1 MIKITNLSFVKNHT
15 PIFANLNLQVGARET
30 CLISGRSGC
39 GKTSLLRLIAGFET
53 PESGTVMVN
62 GQLFS
67 SKDFI
72 LEPQARSIDMLF
84 QDDCLWPGLKISNQ
98 LELAASSRRDS
109 ANQILFETNNYLK
122 HLVEELKI
130 EHLLERFPEGLS
142 GGEARRC
149 QLARVLINAPPLLLL
164 DEPTAFLDENNAKA
178 VIRLLDKI
186 LPQLQCCCL
195 IVSHENEFF
204 GDFILQKHNFY
215 DLLQA

>member
-1 MIKITNLSFVKNHT
+1 MINITNLTFVKNRT
-15 PIFANLNLQVGARET
+15 PIFANLNLQVGAREA

-62 GQLFS
+62 EQLYS

-72 LEPQARSIDMLF
+72 LEPQARNLDMLF
-84 QDDCLWPGLKISNQ
+84 QDDCLWPGLKISYQ
-98 LELAASSRRDS
+98 FELAARSRRDS
-109 ANQILFETNNYLK
+109 ANQIIFETNNYFK
-122 HLVEELKI
+122 HIVEELKI
-130 EHLLERFPEGLS
+130 EPLLERLPEGLS

-164 DEPTAFLDENNAKA
+164 DEPTAFLDESSAKA
-178 VIRLLDKI
+178 VMRLLGKI

-195 IVSHENEFF
+195 IVSHESEFF
-204 GDFILQKHNFY
+204 GDFILQKRKFS
-215 DLLQA
+215 DLLQV